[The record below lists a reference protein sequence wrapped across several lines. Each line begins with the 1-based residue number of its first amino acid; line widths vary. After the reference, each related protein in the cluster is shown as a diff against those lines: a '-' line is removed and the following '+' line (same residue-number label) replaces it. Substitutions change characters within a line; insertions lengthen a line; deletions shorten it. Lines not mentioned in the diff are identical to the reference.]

1 MPNIILSD
9 TSASVSELKKNPMAT
24 VSAGDGYPVA
34 ILNRNQPAFYC
45 VPAELYERMLDALDD
60 QELVKLVTER
70 SNQPLHDVD
79 LDSYLGTVAKLAMRQ
94 PFVLF
99 KGLTFQKLCLPGA
112 FRPGDHHNKMLR
124 PGLCVVH
131 ASPQYL

>member
-9 TSASVSELKKNPMAT
+9 TSASVSELKKNPVAT

-34 ILNRNQPAFYC
+34 ILNRNKPAFYC

-79 LDSYLGTVAKLAMRQ
+79 LDSYL
-94 PFVLF
+94 
-99 KGLTFQKLCLPGA
+99 
-112 FRPGDHHNKMLR
+112 
-124 PGLCVVH
+124 
-131 ASPQYL
+131 